1 MTITMNDD
9 LFRTKVNIPRSEFE
23 FGYQKNVVMMGSC
36 FVENIGSKLK
46 LNKYQVDVN
55 PFGVIYNPVSVCNS
69 LRLLMEEEE
78 LVEDDLNFHN
88 KLWFSFY
95 HHSKF
100 SNTDLSQ
107 CLADI
112 NKGIKESS
120 KNLKE
125 ADFLF
130 ITFGTAWVYE
140 LLSSGNIVSNC
151 HKLPAKDFNRYR
163 LNVDEIVSIYK
174 DLLVELLV
182 FNPKIKIVFTV
193 SPIRHWKDGAHGNQ
207 LSKATLLLA
216 VNQLTD
222 LFDQVSYFPS
232 YEIVMDELRDYRF
245 YSEDMLHMSDVAV
258 KYIWQRF
265 SETYITEESR
275 QIQKEVEKFILA
287 SNHRPFNVDSDSH
300 QTFIKSS
307 LSKIHEFLRMNPSIN
322 LDDVITNLERN
333 LL

>member
-1 MTITMNDD
+1 MNDD
-9 LFRTKVNIPRSEFE
+9 LFRTKVNITRSEFD
-23 FGYQKNVVMMGSC
+23 FGYQKNAVMMGSC
-36 FVENIGSKLK
+36 FVENIGAQLK
-46 LNKYQVDVN
+46 SYKYQVDVN

-69 LRLLMEEEE
+69 LRLLMEEKEFI
-78 LVEDDLNFHN
+78 EDDLNFHN
-88 KLWFSFY
+88 NLWFSFY

-100 SNTDLSQ
+100 SNSDLSL
-107 CLADI
+107 CLSDI
-112 NKGIKESS
+112 NDSIKKSS
-120 KNLKE
+120 QELKE

-163 LNVDEIVSIYK
+163 LNVEEIVSIYK

-182 FNPKIKIVFTV
+182 FNPKIKVVFTV
-193 SPIRHWKDGAHGNQ
+193 SPIRHWKDGANGNQ

-216 VNQLTD
+216 VEQLSE

-245 YSEDMLHMSDVAV
+245 YTDDMLHISNAAI

-265 SETYITEESR
+265 SETYLSEESK
-275 QIQKEVEKFILA
+275 QIQKQVEKYILA
-287 SNHRPFNVDSDSH
+287 ANHRPFNVNSDSH
-300 QTFIKSS
+300 QAFIKSS
-307 LSKIHEFLRMNPSIN
+307 LSKIHEFLRMNPRVDM
-322 LDDVITNLERN
+322 DDVISNLERN

>member
-1 MTITMNDD
+1 MNDD
-9 LFRTKVNIPRSEFE
+9 LFRTKVSIPRSEFD
-23 FGYQKNVVMMGSC
+23 FGYQKNAVMMGSC
-36 FVENIGSKLK
+36 FVENIGAQLK
-46 LNKYQVDVN
+46 SYKYQVDVN

-69 LRLLMEEEE
+69 LRLLMEEKEF
-78 LVEDDLNFHN
+78 LEDDLNFHN
-88 KLWFSFY
+88 DLWFSFY

-100 SNTDLSQ
+100 SNSDLSL
-107 CLADI
+107 CLSDI
-112 NKGIKESS
+112 NDSIKKSS
-120 KNLKE
+120 QELKE

-163 LNVDEIVSIYK
+163 LDVDEIVPIYK

-182 FNPKIKIVFTV
+182 FNPKIKVVFTV
-193 SPIRHWKDGAHGNQ
+193 SPIRHWKDGANGNQ

-216 VNQLTD
+216 VEQLSE
-222 LFDQVSYFPS
+222 LFNQVSYFPS

-245 YSEDMLHMSDVAV
+245 YAEDMLHISNAAI

-265 SETYITEESR
+265 SETFLSDTSIE
-275 QIQKEVEKFILA
+275 IQKKVEKFILA
-287 SNHRPFNVDSDSH
+287 SNHRPFNVNSDSH
-300 QTFIKSS
+300 QAFIKSS
-307 LSKIHEFLRMNPSIN
+307 LIKLQEFIKVNPYIDM
-322 LDDVITNLERN
+322 DDEIQKLERN

>member
-1 MTITMNDD
+1 MNDD
-9 LFRTKVNIPRSEFE
+9 LFRTKVNIPRSEYK
-23 FGYQKNVVMMGSC
+23 FGYQKNAMMLGSC
-36 FVENIGSKLK
+36 FVENIGAKLK
-46 LNKYQVDVN
+46 SYKYQVDVN
-55 PFGVIYNPVSVCNS
+55 PFGVIYNPVSVSNS
-69 LRLLMEEEE
+69 LRLLMDERE
-78 LVEDDLNFHN
+78 LCEDDLNFQN
-88 KLWFSFY
+88 NLWFSFN

-107 CLADI
+107 CLFDI

-130 ITFGTAWVYE
+130 ITFGTSWVYE
-140 LLSSGNIVSNC
+140 LLSSGTIVSNC

-182 FNPKIKIVFTV
+182 FNPKIKVIFTV
-193 SPIRHWKDGAHGNQ
+193 SPIRHWKDGANGNQ

-216 VNQLTD
+216 IDQLIE
-222 LFDQVSYFPS
+222 LFDQVLYFPS

-245 YSEDMLHMSDVAV
+245 YSEDMIHLSDVAL

-265 SETYITEESR
+265 SDIYITEGSKQVQK
-275 QIQKEVEKFILA
+275 QIEKFILA
-287 SNHRPFNVDSDSH
+287 ANHRPFNVKSDSH
-300 QTFIKSS
+300 QTFIRSS
-307 LSKIHEFLRMNPSIN
+307 LAKIDEFLILNPSIN
-322 LDDVITNLERN
+322 LDDLIANLERN
-333 LL
+333 LI

>member
-1 MTITMNDD
+1 MNND

-23 FGYQKNVVMMGSC
+23 FGYQKNAVMMGSC
-36 FVENIGSKLK
+36 FVENIGSKLES
-46 LNKYQVDVN
+46 NKYRVDVN
-55 PFGVIYNPVSVCNS
+55 PFGVIYNPVSVCSS
-69 LRLLMEEEE
+69 LRLLIEEKQ

-88 KLWFSFY
+88 DLWFSFY

-100 SNTDLSQ
+100 SNTDCSQ
-107 CLADI
+107 CLLYI
-112 NKGIKESS
+112 NDGIKESS
-120 KNLKE
+120 KNLKK
-125 ADFLF
+125 ADILF

-140 LLSSGNIVSNC
+140 LLSSNTVVSNC

-193 SPIRHWKDGAHGNQ
+193 SPIRHWKDGANGNQ
-207 LSKATLLLA
+207 VSKSTLLLA
-216 VNQLTD
+216 IDQLTD

-265 SETYITEESR
+265 SETYISEESI
-275 QIQKEVEKFILA
+275 QIEKQVEKFILYA
-287 SNHRPFNVDSDSH
+287 NHRPFNVNSDSH

-307 LSKIHEFLRMNPSIN
+307 LFKIDEFLKLNPEIN
-322 LDDVITNLERN
+322 MDDVIANLERN

>member
-1 MTITMNDD
+1 MNDD
-9 LFRTKVNIPRSEFE
+9 LFRTKVNIPRSGFDFE
-23 FGYQKNVVMMGSC
+23 YQKKAMMIGSC

-46 LNKYQVDVN
+46 SNKYQVDVN
-55 PFGVIYNPVSVCNS
+55 PFGVIYNPVSVCSS
-69 LRLLMEEEE
+69 LRLLMEERE
-78 LVEDDLNFHN
+78 LIEDDLNFHN
-88 KLWFSFY
+88 NLWFSFY

-100 SNTDLSQ
+100 SNIDLSQ
-107 CLADI
+107 CLFDI

-125 ADFLF
+125 ADYLF
-130 ITFGTAWVYE
+130 VTFGTSWVYE
-140 LLSSGNIVSNC
+140 LLSSGIIVSNC

-182 FNPKIKIVFTV
+182 FNPNIKIVFTV

-216 VNQLTD
+216 VDQLTE

-245 YSEDMLHMSDVAV
+245 YSEDMLHMSDVAI

-265 SETYITEESR
+265 SDTYLSEESK
-275 QIQKEVEKFILA
+275 QIQKQVAKFILA
-287 SNHRPFNVDSDSH
+287 ANHRPFNVSSDSH
-300 QTFIKSS
+300 QSFIKSS
-307 LSKIHEFLRMNPSIN
+307 LFKIHEFLSIN
-322 LDDVITNLERN
+322 PTVDMDDVISSLERN

>member
-1 MTITMNDD
+1 MNDD
-9 LFRTKVNIPRSEFE
+9 LFRTKVNIPRSEID
-23 FGYQKNVVMMGSC
+23 FGYQKNAVMMGSC
-36 FVENIGSKLK
+36 FVENIGTQLK
-46 LNKYQVDVN
+46 SYKYQVDVN
-55 PFGVIYNPVSVCNS
+55 PFGVIYNPVSVCSS
-69 LRLLMEEEE
+69 LRLLMEEKEF
-78 LVEDDLNFHN
+78 LEDDLNFHN
-88 KLWFSFY
+88 DLWFSFY

-100 SNTDLSQ
+100 SNSDLSL
-107 CLADI
+107 CLLDI
-112 NKGIKESS
+112 NNSIKKSS
-120 KNLKE
+120 QELKE

-163 LNVDEIVSIYK
+163 LDVDEIVSIYK
-174 DLLVELLV
+174 DLLVELMV
-182 FNPKIKIVFTV
+182 FNPKIKVVFTV
-193 SPIRHWKDGAHGNQ
+193 SPIRHWKDGANGNQ

-216 VNQLTD
+216 VEQLSE

-245 YSEDMLHMSDVAV
+245 YTEDMLHISNAAI

-265 SETYITEESR
+265 SETYLLEESK
-275 QIQKEVEKFILA
+275 QIQKQVEKFILA
-287 SNHRPFNVDSDSH
+287 ANHRPFNVNSDFH

-307 LSKIHEFLRMNPSIN
+307 LAKLHEFLRVNPMIN
-322 LDDVITNLERN
+322 MDEVIRNLERN

>member
-1 MTITMNDD
+1 MNDD

-23 FGYQKNVVMMGSC
+23 FGYQKNAVMMGSC
-36 FVENIGSKLK
+36 FVENIGSKLES
-46 LNKYQVDVN
+46 NKYDVDVN

-69 LRLLMEEEE
+69 LRLLIEEKE

-88 KLWFSFY
+88 NLWFSFY

-107 CLADI
+107 CLFDI
-112 NKGIKESS
+112 NDGIKESS
-120 KNLKE
+120 KNLKK

-140 LLSSGNIVSNC
+140 LLSSASVVSNC

-174 DLLVELLV
+174 DLLVELLIY
-182 FNPKIKIVFTV
+182 NPKIKIVFTV
-193 SPIRHWKDGAHGNQ
+193 SPIRHWKDGANGNQ
-207 LSKATLLLA
+207 LSKSTLLLA
-216 VNQLTD
+216 IDQLTD

-287 SNHRPFNVDSDSH
+287 SKHRPFNVSSDSH

-307 LSKIHEFLRMNPSIN
+307 LSKIHVFLRMNPSIN
-322 LDDVITNLERN
+322 MNDVIANLERN

>member
-1 MTITMNDD
+1 MNDD

-23 FGYQKNVVMMGSC
+23 FGYQKNAVMMGSC

-46 LNKYQVDVN
+46 SYKYKVDVN
-55 PFGVIYNPVSVCNS
+55 PFGVIYNPVSVCSS
-69 LRLLMEEEE
+69 LRLLMEERE

-88 KLWFSFY
+88 NLWFSFY

-107 CLADI
+107 CLSDI
-112 NKGIKESS
+112 NKGIRESS

-125 ADFLF
+125 SDFLF
-130 ITFGTAWVYE
+130 VTFGTSWVYE
-140 LLSSGNIVSNC
+140 LLSSGTIVSNC

-174 DLLVELLV
+174 DLLVELLI
-182 FNPKIKIVFTV
+182 FNPKIKIVFTM
-193 SPIRHWKDGAHGNQ
+193 SPIRHWKDGANGNQ

-216 VNQLTD
+216 IDQLTE

-265 SETYITEESR
+265 SETYIDEESR
-275 QIQKEVEKFILA
+275 QSQKQVEKFTLA
-287 SNHRPFNVDSDSH
+287 ANHRPFNVNSDSH
-300 QTFIKSS
+300 QIFIKSS
-307 LSKIHEFLRMNPSIN
+307 LAKIHDFLILNTDIN
-322 LDDVITNLERN
+322 MDDVIANLERN

>member
-1 MTITMNDD
+1 MNDD

-23 FGYQKNVVMMGSC
+23 FGYQKQAVMMGSC
-36 FVENIGSKLK
+36 FVENIGAKLK
-46 LNKYQVDVN
+46 SYKYQVDVN
-55 PFGVIYNPVSVCNS
+55 PFGVIYNPVSVCSS
-69 LRLLMEEEE
+69 LRLLMEEKE

-88 KLWFSFY
+88 NLWFSFY

-100 SNTDLSQ
+100 SNTNLSQ
-107 CLADI
+107 CLSDI
-112 NKGIKESS
+112 NSGIKESS
-120 KNLKE
+120 KKLKE
-125 ADFLF
+125 ADSLF
-130 ITFGTAWVYE
+130 ITFGTSWVYE
-140 LLSSGNIVSNC
+140 LLSSGTIVSNC

-163 LNVDEIVSIYK
+163 LNVDEIVAIYK
-174 DLLVELLV
+174 DLLVELLI

-193 SPIRHWKDGAHGNQ
+193 SPIRHWKDGANGNQ

-216 VNQLTD
+216 IDQLTE

-265 SETYITEESR
+265 SETYLAEAS
-275 QIQKEVEKFILA
+275 IQTQKQVEKFILA
-287 SNHRPFNVDSDSH
+287 ANHRPFNVNSDSH

-307 LSKIHEFLRMNPSIN
+307 LAKVHEFLKLNPAIN
-322 LDDVITNLERN
+322 MDDVIANLERN

>member
-1 MTITMNDD
+1 MNDD
-9 LFRTKVNIPRSEFE
+9 LFRTKVNIPRSEFD
-23 FGYQKNVVMMGSC
+23 FGYQKNAVMMGSC
-36 FVENIGSKLK
+36 FVENIGAQLK
-46 LNKYQVDVN
+46 SYKYQVDVN
-55 PFGVIYNPVSVCNS
+55 PFGVIYNPVSVCSS
-69 LRLLMEEEE
+69 LRLLMEEKEF
-78 LVEDDLNFHN
+78 LEDDLNFHN
-88 KLWFSFY
+88 DLWFSFY

-100 SNTDLSQ
+100 SNSDLSL
-107 CLADI
+107 CLSDI
-112 NKGIKESS
+112 NDSIKKSS
-120 KNLKE
+120 QELKE

-140 LLSSGNIVSNC
+140 LLSSGKIVSNC

-163 LNVDEIVSIYK
+163 LDVDEIVSIYK

-182 FNPKIKIVFTV
+182 FNPKIKVVFTV
-193 SPIRHWKDGAHGNQ
+193 SPIRHWKDGANGNQ

-216 VNQLTD
+216 VEQLSE

-245 YSEDMLHMSDVAV
+245 YTDDMLHISNSAI

-265 SETYITEESR
+265 LETYLSEESK
-275 QIQKEVEKFILA
+275 QIQKQVEKFILA
-287 SNHRPFNVDSDSH
+287 ANHRPFNVTSESH

-307 LSKIHEFLRMNPSIN
+307 LAKLHGFLRVNPTIN
-322 LDDVITNLERN
+322 MDEVIGNLERN

>member
-1 MTITMNDD
+1 MNDD

-23 FGYQKNVVMMGSC
+23 FGYQKQAVMMGSC
-36 FVENIGSKLK
+36 FVENIGAKLK
-46 LNKYQVDVN
+46 SYKYHVDVN
-55 PFGVIYNPVSVCNS
+55 PFGVIYNPVSVCSS
-69 LRLLMEEEE
+69 LRLLMEEKE

-88 KLWFSFY
+88 NLWFSFY

-100 SNTDLSQ
+100 SNTNLSK
-107 CLADI
+107 CLSDI
-112 NKGIKESS
+112 NSGIKESS
-120 KNLKE
+120 KKLKE
-125 ADFLF
+125 ADSLF
-130 ITFGTAWVYE
+130 ITFGTSWVYE
-140 LLSSGNIVSNC
+140 LLSSGTIVSNC

-163 LNVDEIVSIYK
+163 LNVDEIVAIYK
-174 DLLVELLV
+174 DLLVELLI

-193 SPIRHWKDGAHGNQ
+193 SPIRHWKDGANGNQ

-216 VNQLTD
+216 IDQLTE

-265 SETYITEESR
+265 SETYFAEAS
-275 QIQKEVEKFILA
+275 IQTQKQVEKFILA
-287 SNHRPFNVDSDSH
+287 ANHRPFNVNSDSH

-307 LSKIHEFLRMNPSIN
+307 LAKVHEFLKLNPAIN
-322 LDDVITNLERN
+322 MDDVIANLERN

>member
-1 MTITMNDD
+1 MNDE
-9 LFRTKVNIPRSEFE
+9 LFRTKVNIPKSDFD
-23 FGYQKNVVMMGSC
+23 FGYKKKAMLMGSC
-36 FVENIGSKLK
+36 FVENIGARLSSY
-46 LNKYQVDVN
+46 KYPVDVN
-55 PFGVIYNPVSVCNS
+55 PFGVIYNPVSVCSS
-69 LRLLMEEEE
+69 LRLLMEEREF
-78 LVEDDLNFHN
+78 VEDDLNFHN

-100 SNTDLSQ
+100 SNTDSSQ
-107 CLADI
+107 CLSDI
-112 NKGIKESS
+112 NNGIKESS
-120 KNLKE
+120 KELKE

-130 ITFGTAWVYE
+130 ITFGTSWVYE
-140 LLSSGNIVSNC
+140 LISSGKIVSNC

-174 DLLVELLV
+174 DLIVELLV
-182 FNPKIKIVFTV
+182 FNPNIKLVFTV

-207 LSKATLLLA
+207 LSKSTLLLA
-216 VNQLTD
+216 VEQLVE

-245 YSEDMLHMSDVAV
+245 YSEDMLHISNAAI

-265 SETYITEESR
+265 ADTFLSEESKR
-275 QIQKEVEKFILA
+275 IQKQVDKFVLA
-287 SNHRPFNVDSDSH
+287 SNHRPFNVNSDSH

-307 LSKIHEFLRMNPSIN
+307 LAKLYEFSKVNPTIN
-322 LDDVITNLERN
+322 MSEVIANLEKN

>member
-1 MTITMNDD
+1 MNED
-9 LFRTKVNIPRSEFE
+9 LFRTKVNIPKSEFD
-23 FGYQKNVVMMGSC
+23 FGYQKKAMMMGSC

-46 LNKYQVDVN
+46 SYKYQVDVN
-55 PFGVIYNPVSVCNS
+55 PFGVIYNPVSVCSS
-69 LRLLMEEEE
+69 LRILMEEKE

-88 KLWFSFY
+88 NLWFSFY
-95 HHSKF
+95 HHSRF
-100 SNTDLSQ
+100 SNADLSQ
-107 CLADI
+107 CLSDI
-112 NKGIKESS
+112 NEGIKESS
-120 KNLKE
+120 KYLKE

-130 ITFGTAWVYE
+130 ITFGTSWVYE

-151 HKLPAKDFNRYR
+151 HKLPSKDFNRYR

-193 SPIRHWKDGAHGNQ
+193 SPIRHWKDGANGNQ

-216 VNQLTD
+216 IDQLTE

-265 SETYITEESR
+265 SETYLSEASL
-275 QIQKEVEKFILA
+275 QIQKQVEKFILA
-287 SNHRPFNVDSDSH
+287 ANHRPFNVNSDSH

-307 LSKIHEFLRMNPSIN
+307 LAKIHDFLKLNPEIN
-322 LDDVITNLERN
+322 MDDVIANLERN

>member
-1 MTITMNDD
+1 MNDD
-9 LFRTKVNIPRSEFE
+9 LFRTKVNIPRSEID
-23 FGYQKNVVMMGSC
+23 FGYQKNAVMMGSC
-36 FVENIGSKLK
+36 FVENIGTQLK
-46 LNKYQVDVN
+46 SYKYQVDVN
-55 PFGVIYNPVSVCNS
+55 PFGVIYNPVSVCSS
-69 LRLLMEEEE
+69 LRLLMEEKEF
-78 LVEDDLNFHN
+78 LEDDLNFHSD
-88 KLWFSFY
+88 LWFSFY

-100 SNTDLSQ
+100 SNSDLSL
-107 CLADI
+107 CLSDI
-112 NKGIKESS
+112 NDSIKKSS
-120 KNLKE
+120 QELKE

-163 LNVDEIVSIYK
+163 LDVDEIVSIYK

-182 FNPKIKIVFTV
+182 FNPKIKVVFTV
-193 SPIRHWKDGAHGNQ
+193 SPIRHWKDGANGNQ

-216 VNQLTD
+216 VEQLSE

-245 YSEDMLHMSDVAV
+245 YTEDMLHISNAAI

-265 SETYITEESR
+265 SETYLSEESK
-275 QIQKEVEKFILA
+275 QIQKQVEKFILA
-287 SNHRPFNVDSDSH
+287 ANHRPFNANSDSH

-307 LSKIHEFLRMNPSIN
+307 LTKLHEFLRVNPTIN
-322 LDDVITNLERN
+322 MDEVIGNLERN

>member
-1 MTITMNDD
+1 MNED
-9 LFRTKVNIPRSEFE
+9 LFRTKVNIPKSEFD
-23 FGYQKNVVMMGSC
+23 FGYQKRAMMMGSC
-36 FVENIGSKLK
+36 FVENIGAKLK
-46 LNKYQVDVN
+46 SYKYQVDVN
-55 PFGVIYNPVSVCNS
+55 PFGVIYNPVSVCSS
-69 LRLLMEEEE
+69 LRILMEEKE

-88 KLWFSFY
+88 NLWFSFY

-107 CLADI
+107 CLSDI
-112 NKGIKESS
+112 NSGIKLSS

-125 ADFLF
+125 ADSLF
-130 ITFGTAWVYE
+130 ITFGTSWVYE
-140 LLSSGNIVSNC
+140 LLSSGTIVSNC

-163 LNVDEIVSIYK
+163 LNVDEIVAIYK
-174 DLLVELLV
+174 DLLVELLI

-193 SPIRHWKDGAHGNQ
+193 SPIRHWKDGANGNQ

-216 VNQLTD
+216 IDQLTE
-222 LFDQVSYFPS
+222 LFDQASYFPS

-265 SETYITEESR
+265 SETYLTESA
-275 QIQKEVEKFILA
+275 IQTQKQVEKFILA
-287 SNHRPFNVDSDSH
+287 ANHRPFNVNSDSH

-307 LSKIHEFLRMNPSIN
+307 LAKINDFLKLNPGIN
-322 LDDVITNLERN
+322 MDDVIANLESN

>member
-1 MTITMNDD
+1 MNDD
-9 LFRTKVNIPRSEFE
+9 LFRTKVNIPSSEFN
-23 FGYQKNVVMMGSC
+23 FGYQKNAVMMGSC

-46 LNKYQVDVN
+46 SSKYQVDVN
-55 PFGVIYNPVSVCNS
+55 PFGVIYNPVSVCSS
-69 LRLLMEEEE
+69 LRLLMEERDF
-78 LVEDDLNFHN
+78 VEDDLNFHN

-95 HHSKF
+95 HHSRF
-100 SNTDLSQ
+100 SNADLSQ
-107 CLADI
+107 CLSDI
-112 NKGIKESS
+112 NEGIKEGS

-130 ITFGTAWVYE
+130 ITFGTSWVYE

-182 FNPKIKIVFTV
+182 FNPNLKVVFTV

-216 VNQLTD
+216 VDQLTE

-232 YEIVMDELRDYRF
+232 FEIVMDELRDYRF
-245 YSEDMLHMSDVAV
+245 YSEDMLHMSDVAI

-265 SETYITEESR
+265 YDTYLSEESK
-275 QIQKEVEKFILA
+275 QIQKQVEKFILA
-287 SNHRPFNVDSDSH
+287 ANHRPFNVNSDSH

-307 LSKIHEFLRMNPSIN
+307 LAKLHEFSRVNPTIN
-322 LDDVITNLERN
+322 MDEVIANLERN